1 MVKKMYAYITN
12 FDVNTILKQEVNYYV
27 ENRYDKIYTRCGI
40 GHSRTHIY

>member
-1 MVKKMYAYITN
+1 MVKKINAYITN
-12 FDVNTILKQEVNYYV
+12 FDVNTILKQEVNYV